1 MPLVG
6 LLHGGP
12 QQFGAHRPSVDEKLL
27 HGPVGPG
34 EGGLCDKPRHL
45 HLPGAPVEGEQLF
58 GKGAAVDGVEHRHH
72 VAVSRGI
79 QPFFSVF
86 DEFQGQPGMGQGH
99 LFRRLLHIG
108 SFGGV
113 LFEELHPGGGVEKQ
127 VFDHNGGAVGAA
139 GLLLLCDLAP
149 CEGQMQ
155 PQGSLPGLGEQIHP
169 GHRSDGR
176 QGLPPEAQG
185 VDAFQIPL
193 PFYLAGGMA
202 EESGGGVLRLHAAAV
217 VGDPDIGDAAL
228 ADLHRH
234 SIGPGVQSVFQQ
246 LLHHRR
252 RTLHHL
258 PGGDHVG
265 HLGSQ
270 NGNFTHFLSTPWQVY
285 TVRTKVPALR
295 WG

>member
-12 QQFGAHRPSVDEKLL
+12 QQFGAHRPSIDEKLL

-58 GKGAAVDGVEHRHH
+58 GEGAAVDGVEHRHH
-72 VAVSRGI
+72 VAVSRSI
-79 QPFFSVF
+79 QPFFSVL

-108 SFGGV
+108 SLGGV
-113 LFEELHPGGGVEKQ
+113 LLRNFIRAGVLKNRSLITMVVPSGQ
-127 VFDHNGGAVGAA
+127 PVSSCSVISPPSRARWSPRGASRVLVNRSTRDTEAMAA
-139 GLLLLCDLAP
+139 NASPRKPRVWML
-149 CEGQMQ
+149 
-155 PQGSLPGLGEQIHP
+155 
-169 GHRSDGR
+169 
-176 QGLPPEAQG
+176 
-185 VDAFQIPL
+185 FQIPL
-193 PFYLAGGMA
+193 PFYLAGGVA
-202 EESGGGVLRLHAAAV
+202 EEGGGDVLRLHAAAV

-270 NGNFTHFLSTPWQVY
+270 NGNFTHFFSTPWQVY